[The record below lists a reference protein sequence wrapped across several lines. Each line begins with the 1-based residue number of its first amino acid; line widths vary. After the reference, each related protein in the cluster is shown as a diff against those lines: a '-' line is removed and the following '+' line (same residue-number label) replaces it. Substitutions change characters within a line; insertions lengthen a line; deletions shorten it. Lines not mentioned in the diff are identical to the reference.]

1 MFVSWLKIETDWKMQ
16 INVFHCD
23 TYLNMFSHPALFLS
37 LSGRQVLSIAC
48 VMLPIIWC
56 NGHTFSFMRLWIS
69 LCGSHRPFCLFLH
82 ISIGIIHIPGS
93 VLIFFLLLICID
105 LLKIL
110 LRVECCQVTVYLKHH
125 IIVIKHINFHLC
137 IMDVFDWQRL
147 RWPQIPCL

>member
-1 MFVSWLKIETDWKMQ
+1 MSRHQRVWRLIREHQISRSKVESNFITEDSSFKFILVRWATMFVSWLKIETDWKMQ

-37 LSGRQVLSIAC
+37 LSGHQVLSIAC
-48 VMLPIIWC
+48 VMLPVIWC

-93 VLIFFLLLICID
+93 VLIFFYSWFVLIYW
-105 LLKIL
+105 K
-110 LRVECCQVTVYLKHH
+110 YY
-125 IIVIKHINFHLC
+125 
-137 IMDVFDWQRL
+137 
-147 RWPQIPCL
+147 